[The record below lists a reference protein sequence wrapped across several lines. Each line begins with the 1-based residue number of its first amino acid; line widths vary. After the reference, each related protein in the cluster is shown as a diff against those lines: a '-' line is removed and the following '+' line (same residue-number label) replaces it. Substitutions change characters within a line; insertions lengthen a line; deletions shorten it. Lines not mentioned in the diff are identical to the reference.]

1 MKIKKYLLMILPA
14 MMSCESLVFEE
25 DLASSDP
32 RKNFD
37 YLWDQCDRKY
47 AYFELKNLNWEDV
60 YNEYVA
66 KLYDGMSDD
75 SLFQVLGGMLRELR
89 DDHTNLVSSFNVAFF
104 GVERFGPDNFESRI
118 IKDHYLPA
126 NYYISGPF
134 GHDFVVGTNGQVGY
148 IRFSSFTGIV
158 DEVNLGF
165 ILERYKDTRGLI
177 LDLRE
182 NGGGSVSDV
191 FTLLSHFID
200 EKTLIYYSRL
210 KDGPGHDDFTQPEPA
225 YIDPAEGTKYT
236 KKVMVLVDR
245 GTYSAG
251 SFTAL
256 ATKAIPNMVLVG
268 DTTGGGLGVP
278 NGGQLPNG
286 WTYRFSITQTLDLEL
301 ENAYEDG
308 VPPDIY
314 ALLDW
319 EDRTKDEV
327 IERALEEILK

>member
-1 MKIKKYLLMILPA
+1 MKIKKYLLLILPA
-14 MMSCESLVFEE
+14 IVGCESLVFEE

-47 AYFELKNLNWEDV
+47 AYFELKDANWEQV
-60 YNEYVA
+60 YNEYAA

-75 SLFQVLGGMLRELR
+75 SLFQVLAGMLRELR
-89 DDHTNLVSSFNVAFF
+89 DDHTNLVSNFNVAFY

-118 IKDHYLPA
+118 VKDHYLPA
-126 NYYISGPF
+126 YYYLSGPF
-134 GHDFVVGTNGQVGY
+134 GHDFVVGTNRQVGY
-148 IRFSSFTGIV
+148 IRFPSFTGIV

-165 ILERYKDTRGLI
+165 VIERYKDTRGLI

-191 FTLLSHFID
+191 FTLLSHFIG

-210 KDGPGHDDFTQPEPA
+210 KNGPGHDDFTQPEPA
-225 YIDPAEGTKYT
+225 YIDPAEGTRYT

-256 ATKAIPNMVLVG
+256 AKSHSKHGACGRYHRRRI
-268 DTTGGGLGVP
+268 GGAKRRATSQRLDLPLFYHTDAGPGAGKCLRRRRSPGHICTPGLG
-278 NGGQLPNG
+278 
-286 WTYRFSITQTLDLEL
+286 R
-301 ENAYEDG
+301 
-308 VPPDIY
+308 PDK
-314 ALLDW
+314 
-319 EDRTKDEV
+319 R
-327 IERALEEILK
+327 